1 MPFVPS
7 LRSSWLKKHKMK
19 KILYILFFI
28 TGFVFANES
37 DEVSKAFA
45 NANDL
50 YKKENYEAAAAK
62 YEFINSNLKVESAE
76 LYFNLGNCYY
86 KLDKIAPA
94 IYNFEKALLF
104 NPNDET
110 IKTNLEF
117 AQKKAI
123 DDIKVVPEVGIS
135 KAIYAFVGTWHYDSW
150 AWAAVIMSLLFLLTF
165 LGYYFGNT
173 TLIKRIFFTG
183 MFVFLVGI
191 IIAVSAAFLQKQ
203 NDVKTKPAIVFS
215 SAVNVKAEP
224 KNTSEDVLVLH
235 EGTKVFVL
243 ETLDN
248 WKKIQLTDK
257 TQGWIE
263 KDAIKELK

>member
-1 MPFVPS
+1 
-7 LRSSWLKKHKMK
+7 MK

-203 NDVKTKPAIVFS
+203 NLPLYS
-215 SAVNVKAEP
+215 
-224 KNTSEDVLVLH
+224 VL
-235 EGTKVFVL
+235 
-243 ETLDN
+243 
-248 WKKIQLTDK
+248 QLM
-257 TQGWIE
+257 
-263 KDAIKELK
+263 

>member
-1 MPFVPS
+1 MKTI
-7 LRSSWLKKHKMK
+7 LKSIVF
-19 KILYILFFI
+19 ILLS
-28 TGFVFANES
+28 TVVFANES

-45 NANDL
+45 NANEL
-50 YKKENYEAAAAK
+50 YKKENYKAAATK
-62 YEFINSNLKVESAE
+62 YEFIHDNLKVESAE

-86 KLDKIAPA
+86 KLDKLAPA

-104 NPNDET
+104 NPNDEVV
-110 IKTNLEF
+110 KTNLEF

-123 DDIKVVPEVGIS
+123 DDIKTVPEVGIS
-135 KAIYAFVGTWHYDSW
+135 KAIYAFVVTWHYDSW
-150 AWAAVIMSLLFLLTF
+150 AWAAVVMSLLFLLSF

-173 TLIKRIFFTG
+173 TVIKRIFFTG

-191 IIAVSAAFLQKQ
+191 LITVSAAFLQKQ

-224 KNTSEDVLVLH
+224 KSSSEDVLVLH

-263 KDAIKELK
+263 KDAIKELKLE

>member
-1 MPFVPS
+1 MKTI
-7 LRSSWLKKHKMK
+7 LKSIVF
-19 KILYILFFI
+19 ILLS
-28 TGFVFANES
+28 TVVFANES

-45 NANDL
+45 NANEL
-50 YKKENYEAAAAK
+50 YKKENYEAAATK
-62 YEFINSNLKVESAE
+62 YEFINTSLKVESAE

-86 KLDKIAPA
+86 KLDKVAPA

-104 NPNDET
+104 NPNDEVV
-110 IKTNLEF
+110 KTNLEF

-123 DDIKVVPEVGIS
+123 DDIKVVPEIGFT
-135 KAIYAFVGTWHYDSW
+135 KAIYGFINTWHYDSW
-150 AWAAVIMSLLFLLTF
+150 AWAAVIMSMLFLLTF

-173 TLIKRIFFTG
+173 TLIKRIFFTA

-191 IIAVSAAFLQKQ
+191 CTAVSAAFLQKQ
-203 NDVKTKPAIVFS
+203 NASKTKPAIVFS

-224 KNTSEDVLVLH
+224 KNSSDDVLVLH

-243 ETLDN
+243 ESLDN

>member
-1 MPFVPS
+1 
-7 LRSSWLKKHKMK
+7 MK

-243 ETLDN
+243 EKFN
-248 WKKIQLTDK
+248 
-257 TQGWIE
+257 
-263 KDAIKELK
+263 

>member
-1 MPFVPS
+1 
-7 LRSSWLKKHKMK
+7 MK

>member
-1 MPFVPS
+1 MKTI
-7 LRSSWLKKHKMK
+7 LKSIVF
-19 KILYILFFI
+19 ILLS
-28 TGFVFANES
+28 TVVFANES

-45 NANDL
+45 DANEL
-50 YKKENYEAAAAK
+50 YKKENYEAAATK
-62 YEFINSNLKVESAE
+62 YEYINTNLKVESAE

-86 KLDKIAPA
+86 KLDKIALA

-117 AQKKAI
+117 AHKKAI
-123 DDIKVVPEVGIS
+123 DDIKTVPEVGIS
-135 KAIYAFVGTWHYDSW
+135 KSIFAFVNTWHYDSW
-150 AWAAVIMSLLFLLTF
+150 AWAAIIISLLFLLTF

-173 TLIKRIFFTG
+173 SLIKRIFFTG

-191 IIAVSAAFLQKQ
+191 MITVSAAFLQKQ
-203 NDVKTKPAIVFS
+203 NEIKTRPAIVFS

-224 KNTSEDVLVLH
+224 KSSSDDVLVLH

-263 KDAIKELK
+263 KDAIKELKKN

>member
-1 MPFVPS
+1 MPS

>member
-1 MPFVPS
+1 MKTI
-7 LRSSWLKKHKMK
+7 LKSIVF
-19 KILYILFFI
+19 ILLS
-28 TGFVFANES
+28 TVVFANES

-45 NANDL
+45 NANEL
-50 YKKENYEAAAAK
+50 YKKENYEAAATK
-62 YEFINSNLKVESAE
+62 YEYINTNLKVESAE

-86 KLDKIAPA
+86 KLDKVAPA

-104 NPNDET
+104 NSNDEV

-123 DDIKVVPEVGIS
+123 DDIKTVPEVGIS
-135 KAIYAFVGTWHYDSW
+135 KAIYAFVSKWHYDSW
-150 AWAAVIMSLLFLLTF
+150 AWAAVIMSMLFLLTF

-173 TLIKRIFFTG
+173 TLIKRIFFTA

-203 NDVKTKPAIVFS
+203 NDVTTKPAIVFS
-215 SAVNVKAEP
+215 SAVNVKAGP
-224 KNTSEDVLVLH
+224 KNTSEDVMVLH

>member
-1 MPFVPS
+1 
-7 LRSSWLKKHKMK
+7 MK

-37 DEVSKAFA
+37 NEIDKAFA
-45 NANDL
+45 DANEL
-50 YKKENYEAAAAK
+50 YKKENFEAAATK
-62 YEFINSNLKVESAE
+62 YEFIHDNLKVESAE

-117 AQKKAI
+117 AQKKGI
-123 DDIKVVPEVGIS
+123 DDIKVVPEVGFT
-135 KAIYAFVGTWHYDSW
+135 KAIYAFINTWHYDSW

-173 TLIKRIFFTG
+173 TLIKRMFFTS

-191 IIAVSAAFLQKQ
+191 IITVSAAFLQKQ
-203 NDVKTKPAIVFS
+203 NDSKTKPAIVFS

-224 KNTSEDVLVLH
+224 KNTSDDVLVLH

-263 KDAIKELK
+263 KDAIKELNE

>member
-1 MPFVPS
+1 VPFVPS

-243 ETLDN
+243 EKFN
-248 WKKIQLTDK
+248 
-257 TQGWIE
+257 
-263 KDAIKELK
+263 